1 MSKDKVFSRTASCG
15 LKVMFAALQILS
27 EKDGSCRVAELRA
40 DIAQRVHLSPWD
52 NEQVNGSPRWY
63 TFLSYYSTTYAVA
76 GFIRKSR
83 GTWYLTDEGR
93 DVLANAPEDVFLA
106 ALEAYQK
113 SKAGETAAHGGS
125 SSATANTD
133 ASVTALSHEP
143 SLDDIKEKADDGIRR
158 FLASR
163 SPYQFQDLVAALLRA
178 MGFFTPFVAPK
189 GKDGGV
195 DVLAFHDPLGTSNPR
210 VKVQVKHYPA
220 GIVGVDVVRQLVGLL
235 NRDGDVGVVV
245 TSGLF
250 TSEAQRAARE
260 SHRSI
265 RLIDGDEFI
274 SLWEA
279 YYSKM
284 PEDDKALLRI
294 TPVFFLSDKN

>member
-27 EKDGSCRVAELRA
+27 EKDGSCRVAQLRA
-40 DIAQRVHLSPWD
+40 DIAQRVQLLPWD
-52 NEQVNGSPRWY
+52 NEEVNGSPRWF
-63 TFLSYYSTTYAVA
+63 TFLSFYSTTYAVA

-93 DVLANAPEDVFLA
+93 DVLANTPEDVFLA

-125 SSATANTD
+125 SSASANTD
-133 ASVTALSHEP
+133 ASVSAISHEL

-210 VKVQVKHYPA
+210 VKVQVKHYPT
-220 GIVGVDVVRQLVGLL
+220 GVVGVDVVRQLVGLL